1 MTHPRRISAAGE
13 IAAKDPRERIQV
25 VQDPDPSGPPTAL
38 RTANPSWSCV
48 GDAATHHI
56 VFQDDV
62 ILAQGFFDQ
71 VEKVAAAVPGEAV
84 AFYEGWEGRNSGV
97 VRLGALTGA
106 SWAYAVDEHVPSLA
120 LMLPA
125 EAARGYARFA
135 AEHGDGWPY
144 DVVIQRYLK
153 ALGIPVRIAVPST
166 VDHDDV
172 PSLAGNSKHGWRRA
186 TYFTDAAAEVVSPD
200 CASFPV
206 VPFYQYGESKCAV
219 RQDGRWEYLDTD
231 RYLRRIG
238 LAGAVR
244 RRLRRGRGAGPARR
258 GAPAGVA
265 DGLRHRCRGR
275 RCDRAG
281 AGPRGSRG
289 RHGLAGPRW
298 PVRGVHRR
306 RTAAHDP
313 PHPGTGPG
321 RTRLRPYRP
330 RHRPTADTTTV
341 VVTGGAPALGAELA
355 RLLTD
360 AGRPAAYTE
369 RLGDGRGQAVH
380 TVVHLGDRSGS
391 ACAVQDLLADAEK
404 AGARR
409 LVHIGSAEVYRGAAA
424 DECAEDTVAEPPQ
437 DPVARAWW
445 NDEQA
450 CLRWGGET
458 GVPVQ
463 LVRLAEQVGR
473 YAPVRGVLATW
484 MLQAWTRRSM
494 TLVEGRVHQ
503 LVDHRDTAE
512 AIAAVLAA
520 PVRSTVYNVASASFD
535 EERLAELA
543 AETARLTTW
552 EWTSDEGTAHTPPH
566 GHRTDHGRDRLARV
580 RPVAERCP
588 RPGAVAGL
596 RHPRRTRRSTA
607 TGHRWLR
614 NRPFDRRATPS
625 RGSSPGST
633 HRPP

>member
-13 IAAKDPRERIQV
+13 IAAKDPRGRIQV

-238 LAGAVR
+238 LAE
-244 RRLRRGRGAGPARR
+244 
-258 GAPAGVA
+258 
-265 DGLRHRCRGR
+265 
-275 RCDRAG
+275 RCDADFAG
-281 AGPRGSRG
+281 AGEPDLPAEVRRQVWLTAFATGVAVAGATGREPDPETAAAVMDSLGPGGLCEEYTDAELLPMIPRIRE
-289 RHGLAGPRW
+289 LALAALASG
-298 PVRGVHRR
+298 
-306 RTAAHDP
+306 RTAH
-313 PHPGTGPG
+313 GTGP
-321 RTRLRPYRP
+321 
-330 RHRPTADTTTV
+330 RPTADTTTV

-369 RLGDGRGQAVH
+369 RLGDGRGQEVH

-391 ACAVQDLLADAEK
+391 AYAVQDLLADAEK

-463 LVRLAEQVGR
+463 LVRLAEQ
-473 YAPVRGVLATW
+473 PVRPGARGAGHLDAPGVDPPLHDPGGGPGAPARRSPRHGGGDRRRPRRSRAVHR
-484 MLQAWTRRSM
+484 LQRGLRPLRRGAAGRTRRGDGPADDM
-494 TLVEGRVHQ
+494 GADLGRGH
-503 LVDHRDTAE
+503 
-512 AIAAVLAA
+512 
-520 PVRSTVYNVASASFD
+520 
-535 EERLAELA
+535 
-543 AETARLTTW
+543 
-552 EWTSDEGTAHTPPH
+552 GAHAPH

>member
-13 IAAKDPRERIQV
+13 IAAKDPRGRIQV

-238 LAGAVR
+238 LAE
-244 RRLRRGRGAGPARR
+244 
-258 GAPAGVA
+258 
-265 DGLRHRCRGR
+265 
-275 RCDRAG
+275 RCDADFAG
-281 AGPRGSRG
+281 AGEPDLPAEVRRQVWLTAFATGVAVAGATGRKPDPEAAAAVMDSLGPGGLCEEYTDAELLPMIPRIRE
-289 RHGLAGPRW
+289 LALAALASG
-298 PVRGVHRR
+298 
-306 RTAAHDP
+306 RTAH
-313 PHPGTGPG
+313 GTGP
-321 RTRLRPYRP
+321 RPA
-330 RHRPTADTTTV
+330 ADTTTV

-369 RLGDGRGQAVH
+369 RLGDGRGQEVH

-391 ACAVQDLLADAEK
+391 AYAVQDLLADAEK

-520 PVRSTVYNVASASFD
+520 PVRSTVYNVASARFD

-552 EWTSDEGTAHTPPH
+552 ERTSDEGTAHTPPM
-566 GHRTDHGRDRLARV
+566 
-580 RPVAERCP
+580 
-588 RPGAVAGL
+588 
-596 RHPRRTRRSTA
+596 A
-607 TGHRWLR
+607 TGLITAETGWRASAPLR
-614 NRPFDRRATPS
+614 NGARAQAQWLACD
-625 RGSSPGST
+625 T
-633 HRPP
+633 HDELADLLQQDTDG

>member
-13 IAAKDPRERIQV
+13 IAAKDPRGRIQV

-62 ILAQGFFDQ
+62 ILARGFFDH
-71 VEKVAAAVPGEAV
+71 VEKAAAAVPGEAV

-186 TYFTDAAAEVVSPD
+186 TYFTDAAADVVSPD

-231 RYLRRIG
+231 RYLRRLG
-238 LAGAVR
+238 LAE
-244 RRLRRGRGAGPARR
+244 
-258 GAPAGVA
+258 
-265 DGLRHRCRGR
+265 
-275 RCDRAG
+275 RCDADFAG
-281 AGPRGSRG
+281 AGEPDLPAEVRRQVWLTAFATGVAVAGATGREPDPEAAAAVMDSLGPGGLCEEYTGAELLPMIPRIRA
-289 RHGLAGPRW
+289 LALAALAAG
-298 PVRGVHRR
+298 
-306 RTAAHDP
+306 RTAH
-313 PHPGTGPG
+313 GTGA
-321 RTRLRPYRP
+321 RPDAP
-330 RHRPTADTTTV
+330 AATV
-341 VVTGGAPALGAELA
+341 VVTGGAPTLGAELA

-360 AGRPAAYTE
+360 AGRPAAYSE
-369 RLGDGRGQAVH
+369 QLGGGRGQEVH
-380 TVVHLGDRSGS
+380 TVVHLGDPSGS
-391 ACAVQDLLADAEK
+391 AYAVEDLLAEAEK
-404 AGARR
+404 AGTRR
-409 LVHIGSAEVYRGAAA
+409 LVHVGSAEVYRGSAA
-424 DECAEDTVAEPPQ
+424 DECAEDTVTEPPR

-473 YAPVRGVLATW
+473 HAPVRGVLATW

-520 PVRSTVYNVASASFD
+520 PVRSTVYNVASARFD

-543 AETARLTTW
+543 AETARLTAW
-552 EWTSDEGTAHTPPH
+552 ERTSGEDTAHTPPMS
-566 GHRTDHGRDRLARV
+566 TELIT
-580 RPVAERCP
+580 AE
-588 RPGAVAGL
+588 
-596 RHPRRTRRSTA
+596 
-607 TGHRWLR
+607 TGWRASAPLR
-614 NRPFDRRATPS
+614 NGARAQAQWLACD
-625 RGSSPGST
+625 T
-633 HRPP
+633 HDELSDLLQQDTDG

>member
-13 IAAKDPRERIQV
+13 IAAKDPRGRIQV

-186 TYFTDAAAEVVSPD
+186 TYFTDAAAEAVSPD

-238 LAGAVR
+238 LAE
-244 RRLRRGRGAGPARR
+244 
-258 GAPAGVA
+258 
-265 DGLRHRCRGR
+265 
-275 RCDRAG
+275 RCDADFAG
-281 AGPRGSRG
+281 AGEPDLPAEVRRQVWLTAFATGVAVAGATGREPDPETAAAVMDSLGPGGLCEEYTDAELLPMIPRIRE
-289 RHGLAGPRW
+289 LALAALASG
-298 PVRGVHRR
+298 
-306 RTAAHDP
+306 RTAH
-313 PHPGTGPG
+313 GTGP
-321 RTRLRPYRP
+321 
-330 RHRPTADTTTV
+330 RPTADTTTV

-360 AGRPAAYTE
+360 AGRPAGYTE
-369 RLGDGRGQAVH
+369 RLGDGRGQEVR

-391 ACAVQDLLADAEK
+391 AYAVQDLLADAEK

-520 PVRSTVYNVASASFD
+520 PVRSTVYNVASARFD

-552 EWTSDEGTAHTPPH
+552 ERTSDEGTAHTPPM
-566 GHRTDHGRDRLARV
+566 
-580 RPVAERCP
+580 
-588 RPGAVAGL
+588 
-596 RHPRRTRRSTA
+596 A
-607 TGHRWLR
+607 TGLITAETGWRASAPLR
-614 NRPFDRRATPS
+614 NGARAQAQWLACD
-625 RGSSPGST
+625 T
-633 HRPP
+633 HDELADLLQQDTDG